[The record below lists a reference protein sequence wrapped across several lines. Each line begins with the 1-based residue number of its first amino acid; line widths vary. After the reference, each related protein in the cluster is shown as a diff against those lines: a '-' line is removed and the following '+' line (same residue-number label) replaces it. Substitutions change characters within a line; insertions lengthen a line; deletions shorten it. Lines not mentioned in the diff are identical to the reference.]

1 MKKLSIILLA
11 SSLLG
16 LNITAQS
23 QLNLLSGEPAIV
35 YSLPQTQLEFEIE
48 FERVV
53 AEPGIFY
60 QYSERYLAT
69 KDIIT
74 ESSVGFQLLGIK
86 MNTLTVADANRTFI
100 IQPIAKSGHKN
111 LVLNDKGIL
120 LGVNINPSDNQ
131 EIIKKKI
138 IERREVRE
146 VGSDLLPLTEEY
158 MLAGASAKMAEGAAK
173 QIYHIRES
181 RLNLLTGEMERQ
193 PSDGKSLQ
201 IMLDGLNQQE
211 AELSSLFIGKRTK
224 QIMRKKIIF
233 TPDSIN
239 EKEVLF
245 RFSAKR
251 GVVDAN
257 DLSGNPYY
265 LELQAD
271 TIKVT
276 QSLTPADI
284 SKVSINTVI
293 PVNATVSITD
303 GIKAM
308 LTEKLELPQ
317 LGTVVPLPDTFF
329 KGNPVKVRLNPST
342 GRLISIENK

>member
-1 MKKLSIILLA
+1 MKRLPILLLA
-11 SSLLG
+11 STMFCLS
-16 LNITAQS
+16 TSAQS
-23 QLNLLSGEPAIV
+23 KLNLISGEPAIV

-74 ESSVGFQLLGIK
+74 ESSVSFQLSGIK
-86 MNTLTVADANRTFI
+86 MNTLTVADANRTYI
-100 IQPIAKSGHKN
+100 VQPLTKSGHKN

-120 LGVNINPSDNQ
+120 LGVNINPSENQ

-138 IERREVRE
+138 IERREIRSS
-146 VGSDLLPLTEEY
+146 GSDLLPLTEEY

-211 AELSSLFIGKRTK
+211 DALSSLFIGKKTK
-224 QIMRKKIIF
+224 QLMKKKIIF

-245 RFSAKR
+245 RFSTKR
-251 GVVDAN
+251 GVVDAD
-257 DLSGNPYY
+257 DLSGSPFY
-265 LELQAD
+265 LELKAD
-271 TIKVT
+271 TINVT

-284 SKVSINTVI
+284 SKVSINTII

-329 KGNPVKVRLNPST
+329 KGNPVKVKLNPST